1 MTTTTLAVLVPLLP
15 FLGAVAGL
23 LLGRTRPR
31 LRTPPRR
38 PAARS
43 PPSALAVVV
52 AVRQGG
58 DQAVDAATELTP
70 TGSVPIE
77 LALHIDG
84 FAALVAVLVGLV
96 ATCVQIYST
105 GYLRDDPRYP
115 SYAAL
120 VSLFTSAMLL
130 VVYSGDLMVLL
141 VGWEIMG
148 ICSYFLVGHY
158 WETPEAR
165 AASLK
170 AFLVT
175 KLGDV
180 PFLIGLFA
188 LAADAG
194 SFRITSILGT
204 VASGGLDHPTLI
216 ALLLLAGVA
225 GKSAQFPLHT
235 WLPDAMA
242 GPTPV
247 SALIHAATMVAAGV
261 YFVARL
267 LPVFAAS
274 AAALVVL
281 AVMAAVTMVGS
292 ALAALAQDDIKR
304 VLAYSTI
311 GQLGYMTGAL
321 AVGDRGAA
329 VFHLLSHGA
338 FKALLFLGGGR
349 DHPRRRHQLAGRHVP
364 DERPARPRPRRLL
377 DDDRGAPRARRDPAL
392 QRLLLQGGRPRRRR
406 ARRHRPRRGHPRRR
420 RLDRPRRRP
429 GHRPAHRRLRDP
441 PVAARLPRPGSRGP
455 RPRQAAHRHERR
467 AVGARRPLARL
478 RPRHRPRCP
487 TGSTD
492 ATSTPTLTT
501 SVLGTGVAL
510 VGGLV
515 TYGAWR
521 HTTAMA
527 ARVPLGAVAAHPDG
541 DAGLVE
547 AEAIASHAPA
557 YGDMA
562 SAPDPADPGRLLLG
576 PLHRHAAVGFH
587 LDAVYAALFVR
598 PVQAAATLVRFLDRE
613 VVDTYVRGAG
623 AAPRWL
629 GAAVRRAQ
637 TGNVQTYLERAAR
650 RLRRPGGRRRPR
662 RHRGSVSRR
671 DRYQRVRDAVPSRV
685 HRRRPA
691 PRRRR
696 RSAAGPARADG
707 EAPEQAVLRHGVT
720 VTGAVLIAAIVLAL
734 GFDHDHPSR
743 MQATTDISWIPA
755 LDVRIHLGIDGISL
769 PLLVL
774 TALLTFLCALY
785 RYFKMPT
792 GPSPK
797 AFVALA
803 PRPRVRHPRHLR
815 RPRPAAVLPRLRD
828 GAHPDVLPHRPLGR

>member
-23 LLGRTRPR
+23 LLGRTAPGFARP
-31 LRTPPRR
+31 LAVLPSV
-38 PAARS
+38 AAL
-43 PPSALAVVV
+43 ALAVVV

-58 DQAVDAATELTP
+58 GQAVDAATELTP
-70 TGSVPIE
+70 TGSVPVE

-84 FAALVAVLVGLV
+84 FAALVAILVGLV

-105 GYLRDDPRYP
+105 GYLRHDPRYS

-158 WETPEAR
+158 WETAEAR
-165 AASLK
+165 AASIK

-188 LAADAG
+188 LAADTG
-194 SFRITSILGT
+194 SFRITKILGN

-261 YFVARL
+261 YFIARL

-281 AVMAAVTMVGS
+281 AVMAAVTMAGS

-329 VFHLLSHGA
+329 VFHLLAHGA
-338 FKALLFLGGGR
+338 FKALLFLAAGVIIHAAGTNS
-349 DHPRRRHQLAGRHVP
+349 LAAMSRMKDLRARVP
-364 DERPARPRPRRLL
+364 DAYWTMTVALL
-377 DDDRGAPRARRDPAL
+377 ALAAIPPFSGFFSKESVLGAAEHA
-392 QRLLLQGGRPRRRR
+392 
-406 ARRHRPRRGHPRRR
+406 
-420 RLDRPRRRP
+420 
-429 GHRPAHRRLRDP
+429 
-441 PVAARLPRPGSRGP
+441 
-455 RPRQAAHRHERR
+455 
-467 AVGARRPLARL
+467 AVGHAESVPGAAGWIVLVSALVTALLTAAYAMRLWLLAFHGHGTEAPDHGKQPLAMNSVL
-478 RPRHRPRCP
+478 WLLALPSLAFGLA
-487 TGSTD
+487 TGVLPDWFDGRSL
-492 ATSTPTLTT
+492 TPTLTT
-501 SVLGTGVAL
+501 AVLGTGVAL
-510 VGGLV
+510 VGGIV

-527 ARVPLGAVAAHPDG
+527 GRVPLGAVAAHPDADG
-541 DAGLVE
+541 GLVE
-547 AEAIASHAPA
+547 AEAIASHEPA
-557 YGDMA
+557 YGNVA
-562 SAPDPADPGRLLLG
+562 SAPDPSDPGRLLLG

-623 AAPRWL
+623 ALPRWL
-629 GAAVRRAQ
+629 GTAVRRAQ
-637 TGNVQTYLERAAR
+637 TGNLQTYVSALLAGTVVLVVAA
-650 RLRRPGGRRRPR
+650 
-662 RHRGSVSRR
+662 
-671 DRYQRVRDAVPSRV
+671 
-685 HRRRPA
+685 
-691 PRRRR
+691 
-696 RSAAGPARADG
+696 
-707 EAPEQAVLRHGVT
+707 
-720 VTGAVLIAAIVLAL
+720 
-734 GFDHDHPSR
+734 
-743 MQATTDISWIPA
+743 
-755 LDVRIHLGIDGISL
+755 
-769 PLLVL
+769 LLVA
-774 TALLTFLCALY
+774 TA
-785 RYFKMPT
+785 
-792 GPSPK
+792 
-797 AFVALA
+797 
-803 PRPRVRHPRHLR
+803 
-815 RPRPAAVLPRLRD
+815 
-828 GAHPDVLPHRPLGR
+828 GA

>member
-15 FLGAVAGL
+15 FLGAAAGL
-23 LLGRTRPR
+23 LLGRTAPGFVRP
-31 LRTPPRR
+31 LAVLPPLT
-38 PAARS
+38 AL
-43 PPSALAVVV
+43 ALAVVV

-58 DQAVDAATELTP
+58 DRAVDAATELTP
-70 TGSVPIE
+70 TGSVPVE

-84 FAALVAVLVGLV
+84 FAALVAVLVTLV

-105 GYLRDDPRYP
+105 AYLRDDPRYP

-130 VVYSGDLMVLL
+130 VVYSGDLMMLL

-188 LAADAG
+188 LATDAG
-194 SFRITSILGT
+194 SFRITKILGT
-204 VASGGLDHPTLI
+204 VASGGLDHPTLV

-261 YFVARL
+261 YFIARL

-274 AAALVVL
+274 SAALVVL
-281 AVMAAVTMVGS
+281 AVMAAVTMAGS

-329 VFHLLSHGA
+329 VFHLLTHGA
-338 FKALLFLGGGR
+338 FKALLFLAAGVIIHASGTNS
-349 DHPRRRHQLAGRHVP
+349 LAAMSRMGN
-364 DERPARPRPRRLL
+364 L
-377 DDDRGAPRARRDPAL
+377 RARIPDAYWTMTVAL
-392 QRLLLQGGRPRRRR
+392 LALAAIPPFSGFFSKESVLGAAEHATTGHAEGIPGAVGWIVLVAGLVSALLTAAYATRLWLLAFRGRGVEAPDHGRQ
-406 ARRHRPRRGHPRRR
+406 
-420 RLDRPRRRP
+420 
-429 GHRPAHRRLRDP
+429 
-441 PVAARLPRPGSRGP
+441 PVAMTAVLWVLAIPSLALGGLAYGRLPDWFDG
-455 RPRQAAHRHERR
+455 HD
-467 AVGARRPLARL
+467 L
-478 RPRHRPRCP
+478 
-487 TGSTD
+487 
-492 ATSTPTLTT
+492 TPTLTT
-501 SVLGTGVAL
+501 SVLGTGMAL

-521 HTTAMA
+521 QITALA
-527 ARVPLGAVAAHPDG
+527 ARVPLGAVAAHPDADG
-541 DAGLVE
+541 GSVE
-547 AEAIASHAPA
+547 AEAIATHTLA

-562 SAPDPADPGRLLLG
+562 TAPDPADPGRLLLG
-576 PLHRHAAVGFH
+576 PLHRHAAVGFN
-587 LDAVYAALFVR
+587 LDALYTVLFVR

-613 VVDTYVRGAG
+613 VVDTYVRGAS
-623 AAPRWL
+623 AVPHLL
-629 GAAVRRAQ
+629 GTAVRRAQ
-637 TGNVQTYLERAAR
+637 TGNVQTY
-650 RLRRPGGRRRPR
+650 
-662 RHRGSVSRR
+662 VS
-671 DRYQRVRDAVPSRV
+671 ALL
-685 HRRRPA
+685 
-691 PRRRR
+691 
-696 RSAAGPARADG
+696 AGTVVLVV
-707 EAPEQAVLRHGVT
+707 AVLLVA
-720 VTGAVLIAAIVLAL
+720 TGA
-734 GFDHDHPSR
+734 
-743 MQATTDISWIPA
+743 
-755 LDVRIHLGIDGISL
+755 
-769 PLLVL
+769 
-774 TALLTFLCALY
+774 
-785 RYFKMPT
+785 
-792 GPSPK
+792 
-797 AFVALA
+797 
-803 PRPRVRHPRHLR
+803 
-815 RPRPAAVLPRLRD
+815 
-828 GAHPDVLPHRPLGR
+828 

>member
-15 FLGAVAGL
+15 FLGAAAGL
-23 LLGRTRPR
+23 LLGRTAPGFVRP
-31 LRTPPRR
+31 LAVLPTL
-38 PAARS
+38 A
-43 PPSALAVVV
+43 ALALAAIV

-58 DQAVDAATELTP
+58 HAAIDSATELTP
-70 TGSVPIE
+70 TGSVPVE

-84 FAALVAVLVGLV
+84 FAALVAVLVGFV

-130 VVYSGDLMVLL
+130 VVYSGDLIVLL
-141 VGWEIMG
+141 VGWEVMG

-165 AASLK
+165 AASMK

-188 LAADAG
+188 LATDAG
-194 SFRITSILGT
+194 SFRITTVLGT
-204 VASGGLDHPTLI
+204 VASGGLHHPTLI

-267 LPVFAAS
+267 LPVFEASS
-274 AAALVVL
+274 AAMIVL
-281 AVMAAVTMVGS
+281 AGMAAVTMAGS
-292 ALAALAQDDIKR
+292 GLAALAQDDIKR

-338 FKALLFLGGGR
+338 FKALLFLAAGVIIHASGTNSLAAMSRMGNLRARVPDAFWTMTVALLALAAIPPFSGFFSKESVLGAAEHAATEHTSHIPGAAGWIVLVAGLLTALLTAAYATRLWLLAFHGKGVEAPDHGRQPVAMNAVLWVLAVPSLALGGLAYRVLPDWFDGR
-349 DHPRRRHQLAGRHVP
+349 DL
-364 DERPARPRPRRLL
+364 
-377 DDDRGAPRARRDPAL
+377 
-392 QRLLLQGGRPRRRR
+392 
-406 ARRHRPRRGHPRRR
+406 
-420 RLDRPRRRP
+420 
-429 GHRPAHRRLRDP
+429 
-441 PVAARLPRPGSRGP
+441 
-455 RPRQAAHRHERR
+455 
-467 AVGARRPLARL
+467 
-478 RPRHRPRCP
+478 
-487 TGSTD
+487 
-492 ATSTPTLTT
+492 TPTLTT

-510 VGGLV
+510 VGGIV

-521 HTTAMA
+521 QTTALA
-527 ARVPLGAVAAHPDG
+527 TRAPLGAVAAHPEG

-547 AEAIASHAPA
+547 AEAIASHTPA
-557 YGDMA
+557 YGDVA

-576 PLHRHAAVGFH
+576 PLHRHAATGFH
-587 LDAVYAALFVR
+587 LDAVYGALFVR
-598 PVQAAATLVRFLDRE
+598 PVLAAASLVRFLDRE
-613 VVDTYVRGAG
+613 VVDTYVQGAG
-623 AAPRWL
+623 TLPRLL

-637 TGNVQTYLERAAR
+637 TGNLQTY
-650 RLRRPGGRRRPR
+650 
-662 RHRGSVSRR
+662 VS
-671 DRYQRVRDAVPSRV
+671 ALL
-685 HRRRPA
+685 
-691 PRRRR
+691 
-696 RSAAGPARADG
+696 AGTVVLTV
-707 EAPEQAVLRHGVT
+707 AVLLVA
-720 VTGAVLIAAIVLAL
+720 TGA
-734 GFDHDHPSR
+734 
-743 MQATTDISWIPA
+743 
-755 LDVRIHLGIDGISL
+755 
-769 PLLVL
+769 
-774 TALLTFLCALY
+774 
-785 RYFKMPT
+785 
-792 GPSPK
+792 
-797 AFVALA
+797 
-803 PRPRVRHPRHLR
+803 
-815 RPRPAAVLPRLRD
+815 
-828 GAHPDVLPHRPLGR
+828 

>member
-15 FLGAVAGL
+15 FLGAAAGL
-23 LLGRTRPR
+23 LLGRTAPGFVRP
-31 LRTPPRR
+31 LAVLPTL
-38 PAARS
+38 A
-43 PPSALAVVV
+43 ALALACTV
-52 AVRQGG
+52 AADQGG
-58 DQAVDAATELTP
+58 GQAVDAHTELTP

-84 FAALVAVLVGLV
+84 FAALVALLVAFV

-130 VVYSGDLMVLL
+130 VVYSGDLIVLL
-141 VGWEIMG
+141 VGWEVMG

-165 AASLK
+165 AASVK

-188 LAADAG
+188 LATDAG
-194 SFRITSILGT
+194 SFRITTVLAT
-204 VASGGLDHPTLI
+204 VANGGLHHPTLVG
-216 ALLLLAGVA
+216 LLLLCGVA

-267 LPVFAAS
+267 LPVFEAS
-274 AAALVVL
+274 AAVMVVL

-338 FKALLFLGGGR
+338 FKALLFLAAGVIIHAAGTNS
-349 DHPRRRHQLAGRHVP
+349 LAVMSRASGLPDRVP
-364 DERPARPRPRRLL
+364 DVYWTMTVALLALAAIPPFSGFFSKESVLGAAEHVATGHTEHAPGSAGWIVLVAGLATALLTAAYATRLWL
-377 DDDRGAPRARRDPAL
+377 LTFRGRGAEAPDHGRQPRSMTVVLWVLAVPSLAFGGFAYRSLPGWFDGRAL
-392 QRLLLQGGRPRRRR
+392 
-406 ARRHRPRRGHPRRR
+406 
-420 RLDRPRRRP
+420 
-429 GHRPAHRRLRDP
+429 
-441 PVAARLPRPGSRGP
+441 
-455 RPRQAAHRHERR
+455 
-467 AVGARRPLARL
+467 
-478 RPRHRPRCP
+478 
-487 TGSTD
+487 
-492 ATSTPTLTT
+492 TPTLTT
-501 SVLGTGVAL
+501 SVLGTGLAL

-515 TYGAWR
+515 TYGAWQR
-521 HTTAMA
+521 TRALA
-527 ARVPLGAVAAHPDG
+527 ARAPLGAVAAHPEA

-547 AEAIASHAPA
+547 AEVIAAHKPVFGDVA
-557 YGDMA
+557 Y
-562 SAPDPADPGRLLLG
+562 APDPADPGRLLLG
-576 PLHRHAAVGFH
+576 PLYRHAAEGFH
-587 LDAVYAALFVR
+587 LDAVYDALFVR
-598 PVQAAATLVRFLDRE
+598 PVLAAASLVQFLDRE

-623 AAPRWL
+623 ALPRLL

-637 TGNVQTYLERAAR
+637 TGNVQTY
-650 RLRRPGGRRRPR
+650 
-662 RHRGSVSRR
+662 VSALLAGT
-671 DRYQRVRDAVPSRV
+671 VVLAV
-685 HRRRPA
+685 
-691 PRRRR
+691 
-696 RSAAGPARADG
+696 
-707 EAPEQAVLRHGVT
+707 AVLLVATGV
-720 VTGAVLIAAIVLAL
+720 
-734 GFDHDHPSR
+734 
-743 MQATTDISWIPA
+743 
-755 LDVRIHLGIDGISL
+755 
-769 PLLVL
+769 
-774 TALLTFLCALY
+774 
-785 RYFKMPT
+785 
-792 GPSPK
+792 
-797 AFVALA
+797 
-803 PRPRVRHPRHLR
+803 
-815 RPRPAAVLPRLRD
+815 
-828 GAHPDVLPHRPLGR
+828 

>member
-15 FLGAVAGL
+15 FLGAAAGL
-23 LLGRTRPR
+23 LLGRRIPGLVRP
-31 LRTPPRR
+31 
-38 PAARS
+38 
-43 PPSALAVVV
+43 LAVLPTLTALLLAVLV

-58 DQAVDAATELTP
+58 GTGGGKPPVDAATELTP

-84 FAALVAVLVGLV
+84 FAALVAVLVGVV
-96 ATCVQIYST
+96 ASCVQIYST
-105 GYLRDDPRYP
+105 GYLREDPRYP

-188 LAADAG
+188 LAADTG
-194 SFRITSILGT
+194 SFRITTILAT
-204 VASGGLDHPTLI
+204 VADSGLDHPTLI

-281 AVMAAVTMVGS
+281 AVMAAVTMAGS
-292 ALAALAQDDIKR
+292 ALSALAQDDIKR

-338 FKALLFLGGGR
+338 FKALLFLAAGVIIHAAGTNSLAAMSRMKGLR
-349 DHPRRRHQLAGRHVP
+349 DRIPDAYWTMTVALLALAAIPPFSGFFSKEAVLGAAEHTATGHAESVP
-364 DERPARPRPRRLL
+364 TTAGWIVLVAGLLTALLTAAYATRLWL
-377 DDDRGAPRARRDPAL
+377 LAFHGRGAQAPDH
-392 QRLLLQGGRPRRRR
+392 GRQPI
-406 ARRHRPRRGHPRRR
+406 AMTAVLWVLAVPSLAFG
-420 RLDRPRRRP
+420 L
-429 GHRPAHRRLRDP
+429 
-441 PVAARLPRPGSRGP
+441 
-455 RPRQAAHRHERR
+455 
-467 AVGARRPLARL
+467 AVGVLPDWFDGHSL
-478 RPRHRPRCP
+478 
-487 TGSTD
+487 
-492 ATSTPTLTT
+492 TPTLTT
-501 SVLGTGVAL
+501 SVLGTGFAL

-521 HTTAMA
+521 HTTALA
-527 ARVPLGAVAAHPDG
+527 ARVPMGAVAADPDG
-541 DAGLVE
+541 DGGRVE
-547 AEAIASHAPA
+547 AEAIATHAPA
-557 YGDMA
+557 YGDVA
-562 SAPDPADPGRLLLG
+562 SAPDPADPGRLMLG

-587 LDAVYAALFVR
+587 LDAVYTALFVR
-598 PVQAAATLVRFLDRE
+598 PVRAAASLVRFLDRE
-613 VVDTYVRGAG
+613 VVETYVRGAG

-637 TGNVQTYLERAAR
+637 TGNVQTYL
-650 RLRRPGGRRRPR
+650 
-662 RHRGSVSRR
+662 
-671 DRYQRVRDAVPSRV
+671 
-685 HRRRPA
+685 
-691 PRRRR
+691 
-696 RSAAGPARADG
+696 SALLAG
-707 EAPEQAVLRHGVT
+707 T
-720 VTGAVLIAAIVLAL
+720 VVLA
-734 GFDHDHPSR
+734 
-743 MQATTDISWIPA
+743 
-755 LDVRIHLGIDGISL
+755 V
-769 PLLVL
+769 
-774 TALLTFLCALY
+774 
-785 RYFKMPT
+785 
-792 GPSPK
+792 
-797 AFVALA
+797 
-803 PRPRVRHPRHLR
+803 
-815 RPRPAAVLPRLRD
+815 AAVLVATA
-828 GAHPDVLPHRPLGR
+828 GA

>member
-23 LLGRTRPR
+23 LLGRTAPGFVRP
-31 LRTPPRR
+31 LAVLPPL
-38 PAARS
+38 AALG
-43 PPSALAVVV
+43 LAVVV

-58 DQAVDAATELTP
+58 EQAVSAATELTP

-77 LALHIDG
+77 LALYIDG

-96 ATCVQIYST
+96 ATCVQVYST
-105 GYLRDDPRYP
+105 GYLRNDPRYP

-165 AASLK
+165 AASIK

-188 LAADAG
+188 LATDAG
-194 SFRITSILGT
+194 SFRITKILGN

-274 AAALVVL
+274 SAALVVL
-281 AVMAAVTMVGS
+281 AVMAAVTMAGS

-338 FKALLFLGGGR
+338 FKALLFLGAGVIIHAAGTNSLAAMSRMKDLRARVPDAYWTMTVALLALAAIPPFSGFFTKEAVLGAAEHVATGHAEGIPGAVGWIVLVAGLVTALLTAAYAMRLWLLAFRGHGPEAPDHGRQPIVMNAVLWVLAVPSLAFGLATGPLPDWFDGR
-349 DHPRRRHQLAGRHVP
+349 DL
-364 DERPARPRPRRLL
+364 
-377 DDDRGAPRARRDPAL
+377 
-392 QRLLLQGGRPRRRR
+392 
-406 ARRHRPRRGHPRRR
+406 
-420 RLDRPRRRP
+420 
-429 GHRPAHRRLRDP
+429 
-441 PVAARLPRPGSRGP
+441 
-455 RPRQAAHRHERR
+455 
-467 AVGARRPLARL
+467 
-478 RPRHRPRCP
+478 
-487 TGSTD
+487 
-492 ATSTPTLTT
+492 TPTLTT

-510 VGGLV
+510 VGGII

-521 HTTAMA
+521 HTMAMA
-527 ARVPLGAVAAHPDG
+527 ARVPMGAVAAHPEG

-557 YGDMA
+557 YGDVA

-623 AAPRWL
+623 ALPRWL
-629 GAAVRRAQ
+629 GTAVRRAQ
-637 TGNVQTYLERAAR
+637 TGNLQTYVSALLAGTVVLVVAA
-650 RLRRPGGRRRPR
+650 
-662 RHRGSVSRR
+662 
-671 DRYQRVRDAVPSRV
+671 
-685 HRRRPA
+685 
-691 PRRRR
+691 
-696 RSAAGPARADG
+696 
-707 EAPEQAVLRHGVT
+707 
-720 VTGAVLIAAIVLAL
+720 
-734 GFDHDHPSR
+734 
-743 MQATTDISWIPA
+743 
-755 LDVRIHLGIDGISL
+755 
-769 PLLVL
+769 LLVA
-774 TALLTFLCALY
+774 TA
-785 RYFKMPT
+785 
-792 GPSPK
+792 
-797 AFVALA
+797 
-803 PRPRVRHPRHLR
+803 
-815 RPRPAAVLPRLRD
+815 
-828 GAHPDVLPHRPLGR
+828 GA